1 MTAGM
6 TGGLGNAADN
16 PEAVK
21 LLKQGIR
28 NNDDVAEAYLNR
40 VRPELRGINNEAA
53 GMVDSSLSSR
63 INVPETIASE
73 RARYGDYMAT
83 HGADEVMDFAPTREQ
98 LASYKAQ
105 SSFNTNK
112 YTREQAENVLR
123 DRAEK
128 SGVEIG
134 GDLGHFSKRPDRTET
149 VRTLSNT
156 LENPDIVYN
165 KGDKGYVVKKYDTN
179 GKPFFDFITN
189 SR

>member
-73 RARYGDYMAT
+73 YINNR
-83 HGADEVMDFAPTREQ
+83 
-98 LASYKAQ
+98 
-105 SSFNTNK
+105 
-112 YTREQAENVLR
+112 
-123 DRAEK
+123 
-128 SGVEIG
+128 
-134 GDLGHFSKRPDRTET
+134 
-149 VRTLSNT
+149 
-156 LENPDIVYN
+156 
-165 KGDKGYVVKKYDTN
+165 
-179 GKPFFDFITN
+179 
-189 SR
+189 